1 MAPSK
6 KCFPL
11 QPGAFFRFSRIFKL
25 SQSACT
31 SNLPFSKMWFL
42 PERGAHFC
50 FFPLLMTSTKKC
62 KSNLSAFPPFLNAS
76 WGLLGSPWNSL
87 GPSWRQL
94 CAKLGQLGANL
105 GELLP
110 NWGQLGPTWANLWP
124 ILHESLPYWA
134 QLGHR
139 KPEQSLFFIW
149 VFQCFLFAGSHAIL
163 GPTCDQRKLIW
174 GHVDFTLGSLWPNF
188 VHLGANLGAHGATL
202 APTWALMG
210 LSWRQLGPS

>member
-6 KCFPL
+6 KCSPL

-25 SQSACT
+25 SQSAYT
-31 SNLPFSKMWFL
+31 SNLPFSKMCFL
-42 PERGAHFC
+42 PRRGAQFC
-50 FFPLLMTSTKKC
+50 FFPLLAISPKTC
-62 KSNLSAFPPFLNAS
+62 KSNLSAFPPFLSAS

-124 ILHESLPYWA
+124 ILHESLPSWA

-139 KPEQSLFFIW
+139 KPEKSLFFIGFFN
-149 VFQCFLFAGSHAIL
+149 VFDLPVFMQS
-163 GPTCDQRKLIW
+163 W
-174 GHVDFTLGSLWPNF
+174 G
-188 VHLGANLGAHGATL
+188 
-202 APTWALMG
+202 
-210 LSWRQLGPS
+210 QLVTN

>member
-25 SQSACT
+25 SQSAYT
-31 SNLPFSKMWFL
+31 SNLPFSKMCFL
-42 PERGAHFC
+42 PRRGTQFC
-50 FFPLLMTSTKKC
+50 FFPLLTISPKTC
-62 KSNLSAFPPFLNAS
+62 KSNLSAFPPFLSAS

-110 NWGQLGPTWANLWP
+110 NWGQLGPTCGQFCTNLCHP
-124 ILHESLPYWA
+124 GPNLDTVNLKNH
-134 QLGHR
+134 
-139 KPEQSLFFIW
+139 
-149 VFQCFLFAGSHAIL
+149 CFSFGFSMF
-163 GPTCDQRKLIW
+163 LICR
-174 GHVDFTLGSLWPNF
+174 SSCN
-188 VHLGANLGAHGATL
+188 LGANL
-202 APTWALMG
+202 
-210 LSWRQLGPS
+210 

>member
-25 SQSACT
+25 SQSAYT
-31 SNLPFSKMWFL
+31 SNSPFSKLCFL
-42 PERGAHFC
+42 PRRGTQFC
-50 FFPLLMTSTKKC
+50 FFPLLTISPKTC
-62 KSNLSAFPPFLNAS
+62 KSNLSAFPPLLSAS

-110 NWGQLGPTWANLWP
+110 NWGQLGPTCGQFCKNLCHLGPNLGTANLNN
-124 ILHESLPYWA
+124 H
-134 QLGHR
+134 
-139 KPEQSLFFIW
+139 
-149 VFQCFLFAGSHAIL
+149 CFSFGFSMFLLCRSS
-163 GPTCDQRKLIW
+163 C
-174 GHVDFTLGSLWPNF
+174 N
-188 VHLGANLGAHGATL
+188 LGANL
-202 APTWALMG
+202 
-210 LSWRQLGPS
+210 